1 MGKTFLIIKREYLS
15 RVRKRTFIIMT
26 ILGPLFLAGLV
37 LLPLWLKKVD
47 AQQVKDIA
55 VFDQTGR
62 FVGSIPDGKYLK
74 FHYVGTDSTD
84 FIQLKDE
91 FRSEGFFGLLFVP
104 RNLDRIKGHVTL
116 FSHKHV
122 PMGVAMHIAKAM
134 EKQVEQDRLEAYGIN
149 PALVRDA
156 KVPVMTVKMDEEG
169 QEVYS
174 DSGLRMGIGIIGGV
188 LIYFF
193 VFMYGAQVLRSVIEE
208 KNSRIVELIISS
220 VRPVQLMLG
229 KIIGVALV
237 GLTQFLLWVVLT
249 FAIISG
255 GKSIIFPEQ
264 TLEEIIS
271 ASSYKEG
278 GTSSQIVDQPVMA
291 GQDNVRD
298 MLESLELVNY
308 GLVIGAFLIFF
319 LLGYLLY
326 SSLFAAIGAAVDNDT
341 DTQQF
346 MLPLTIPLIISFVMI
361 QVIIN
366 NPDGAI
372 SFWFSIIPLTSPV
385 VMMVRIPYGV
395 PIYEAALAAGLLL
408 VAVVLSIWMAA
419 KIYRTGILMYGKK
432 ISYKEIWK
440 WLRYRN

>member
-1 MGKTFLIIKREYLS
+1 
-15 RVRKRTFIIMT
+15 
-26 ILGPLFLAGLV
+26 
-37 LLPLWLKKVD
+37 
-47 AQQVKDIA
+47 
-55 VFDQTGR
+55 
-62 FVGSIPDGKYLK
+62 
-74 FHYVGTDSTD
+74 
-84 FIQLKDE
+84 
-91 FRSEGFFGLLFVP
+91 
-104 RNLDRIKGHVTL
+104 
-116 FSHKHV
+116 
-122 PMGVAMHIAKAM
+122 
-134 EKQVEQDRLEAYGIN
+134 
-149 PALVRDA
+149 
-156 KVPVMTVKMDEEG
+156 
-169 QEVYS
+169 
-174 DSGLRMGIGIIGGV
+174 MGIGIIGGV

-220 VRPVQLMLG
+220 VKPVQLMLG

-249 FAIISG
+249 FAIVSA

-271 ASSYKEG
+271 TGQYEKG
-278 GTSSQIVDQPVMA
+278 GTSSQIGDQPVMA
-291 GQDNVRD
+291 DQGNVRD
-298 MLESLELVNY
+298 MLESLGLVNY
-308 GLVIGAFLIFF
+308 GLIIGAFLFFF

-395 PIYEAALAAGLLL
+395 PVYEAALAAGLLL
-408 VAVVLSIWMAA
+408 VSVVLSIWLAA

-432 ISYKEIWK
+432 VSYREIWK
-440 WLRYRN
+440 WLRYKN